1 MNKESFCETVAR
13 RAGRIM
19 VKYFYEEKRVDWK
32 DDHTPV
38 TVADRR
44 INQHV
49 ISMVD
54 EYYPEADVLGEEQSS
69 VDQSSEEVWVCDPID
84 GTTPFSHGIPTATF
98 SLAHV
103 VGGDVV
109 TAVIYDP
116 WEDRLYYASQGSGT
130 VVNGEPVSVNDKD
143 GVEDAVFGLEAS
155 ASSPY
160 SVGGVDERLDDNGG
174 NVVRLMSSNY
184 TSMLIASG
192 ELAGIVYAGDKPFD
206 GAAVKLVVE
215 EAGGRVTDIYGEEQR
230 YDKSLRGYVAS
241 NGLVHDELLD
251 FITG

>member
-1 MNKESFCETVAR
+1 
-13 RAGRIM
+13 
-19 VKYFYEEKRVDWK
+19 
-32 DDHTPV
+32 
-38 TVADRR
+38 
-44 INQHV
+44 
-49 ISMVD
+49 
-54 EYYPEADVLGEEQSS
+54 
-69 VDQSSEEVWVCDPID
+69 
-84 GTTPFSHGIPTATF
+84 
-98 SLAHV
+98 
-103 VGGDVV
+103 
-109 TAVIYDP
+109 
-116 WEDRLYYASQGSGT
+116 
-130 VVNGEPVSVNDKD
+130 VNGEAVSVNDKD

-251 FITG
+251 FITR

>member
-1 MNKESFCETVAR
+1 
-13 RAGRIM
+13 
-19 VKYFYEEKRVDWK
+19 
-32 DDHTPV
+32 
-38 TVADRR
+38 
-44 INQHV
+44 
-49 ISMVD
+49 
-54 EYYPEADVLGEEQSS
+54 
-69 VDQSSEEVWVCDPID
+69 
-84 GTTPFSHGIPTATF
+84 
-98 SLAHV
+98 
-103 VGGDVV
+103 
-109 TAVIYDP
+109 
-116 WEDRLYYASQGSGT
+116 
-130 VVNGEPVSVNDKD
+130 VNGEAVSVNDKD
-143 GVEDAVFGLEAS
+143 GVEDAVFGLEAL

-251 FITG
+251 FITR